1 MRKIHAS
8 LVIAAAAC
16 LFATG
21 CVKRPPKV
29 LSDDEM
35 ASLMADLE
43 IAEGYVQTQN
53 AAGAGDRERLVEY
66 VIAEHGV
73 TREEFD
79 STMAWYGRNVDVYYD
94 ILPKVERQLEK
105 RRRKAAGGTEATPIT
120 DLWPYSRHAM
130 IGENGPGSTLRFSIP
145 ITSLTKGD
153 RVNWKLRLRV
163 AKPVSALLG
172 VEYVD
177 GHRHYISRHVNNGRN
192 VEVMLQ
198 TDTSMQVNRIF
209 GYLMADRRADLPL
222 WIDSIALGQQP
233 LDSTLYYKITSQHNY
248 YKPRTR
254 KELERERRERE
265 RQDSIEEAKN
275 EMENPGTTIGTVA
288 TDNAERRTSNSIQK
302 TMAKQ
307 PQSSNRK
314 L

>member
-1 MRKIHAS
+1 MRRIHAPFVMAAVC
-8 LVIAAAAC
+8 LIAS
-16 LFATG
+16 G

-53 AAGAGDRERLVEY
+53 AGADGNRERLVEY

-94 ILPKVERQLEK
+94 ILPEVERQLEK
-105 RRRKAAGGTEATPIT
+105 RRRKAAGGVEATPIT

-172 VEYVD
+172 VEYED
-177 GHRHYISRHVNNGRN
+177 GHRHYISRHINNGRN

-222 WIDSIALGQQP
+222 WLDSIALGQQP

-254 KELERERRERE
+254 KDLERERRERE
-265 RQDSIEEAKN
+265 RMDSVTEVKN
-275 EMENPGTTIGTVA
+275 EMEGHGTASVA
-288 TDNAERRTSNSIQK
+288 AAKDNADRRPSNSIQK

-307 PQSSNRK
+307 HVSANRK